1 MLAPAALVT
10 TLLLLLVRYYVRL
23 QTTCRLPLP
32 SPGFYTAGTRD
43 IIDRS
48 GGGGECPLHSTPPLD
63 GKLGYKHL
71 FSPSPAQP
79 MFTPPPVFGQWCV
92 VPTVLPSQCPVS
104 SAHNPGKLDTSTST
118 RHSSRVAPRITPPPT
133 DGHWRPSTERGGHY
147 FPIPSH
153 RHYVIC
159 PQW

>member
-1 MLAPAALVT
+1 MLCWH
-10 TLLLLLVRYYVRL
+10 L
-23 QTTCRLPLP
+23 QQRSLQSLHCCCCWSDSKSDYRHVGCYCPD
-32 SPGFYTAGTRD
+32 FYTAGTRD

-48 GGGGECPLHSTPPLD
+48 GGGECPLSPLHSTPLHRLMGNSD
-63 GKLGYKHL
+63 TNIYLV
-71 FSPSPAQP
+71 PAQP

-92 VPTVLPSQCPVS
+92 VATVLPRQCPVS
-104 SAHNPGKLDTSTST
+104 SAHNPGKLDTRT
-118 RHSSRVAPRITPPPT
+118 RHSRRVAPRITPPPT
-133 DGHWRPSTERGGHY
+133 DGHWRGGHY

>member
-1 MLAPAALVT
+1 MLCWHLQQWS
-10 TLLLLLVRYYVRL
+10 LQSLHCCCCWSDSKSDYRL
-23 QTTCRLPLP
+23 HVGRHC
-32 SPGFYTAGTRD
+32 PGFYTAGTRD

-48 GGGGECPLHSTPPLD
+48 GGGGECPLSTVHSTPPLD

-92 VPTVLPSQCPVS
+92 VPTVLPGQCPVS
-104 SAHNPGKLDTSTST
+104 SPHNPGKLDTST

-133 DGHWRPSTERGGHY
+133 DGHWRGGHY